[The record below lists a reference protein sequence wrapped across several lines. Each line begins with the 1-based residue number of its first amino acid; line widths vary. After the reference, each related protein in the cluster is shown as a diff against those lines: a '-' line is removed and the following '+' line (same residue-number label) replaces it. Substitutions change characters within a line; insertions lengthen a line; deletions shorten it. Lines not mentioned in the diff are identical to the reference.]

1 MLAGSGTKHN
11 DMEQLKGYLVYGD
24 GRFEY
29 GTMEYHFD
37 TSEVTVNGVRAHIG
51 TNTPSFCRTMQDAVE
66 HLQLLARTKYE
77 IIKQLAAEADR
88 CSGNAR
94 HLERTINGQ

>member
-1 MLAGSGTKHN
+1 
-11 DMEQLKGYLVYGD
+11 MEQLKGYLVYGD
-24 GRFEY
+24 GRFEI
-29 GTMEYHFD
+29 GTIEYHWD
-37 TSEVTVNGVRAHIG
+37 TSEVTVNEVRSSIG
-51 TNTPSFCRTMQDAVE
+51 RDTPSFCRTMEDAVE

-94 HLERTINGQ
+94 HLQRTIDGQ